1 MQTATMADV
10 VDVELA
16 GTEATEPRNAQ
27 PPAVAHPSAPAPQR
41 TALATATPGD
51 LLRIA
56 VENNADLDRLEKL
69 MQLQERWEAN
79 EARKAFVTAMAAFK
93 REPVEIYKRKQ
104 VGYTTRDGDFVG
116 YKHAEL
122 SDVTAAIAPA
132 MAKHGLS
139 FDWDIHQGNGTITVD
154 CVVTHVMGH
163 SKMVTMSGAPDNS
176 GKKNAIQQAA
186 STITYLQRYTLL
198 AATGMSTKDEDDD
211 GAGGADGQPGAGT
224 QGEEVG
230 TPRKDK
236 EQRGGR
242 AAPARQQQA
251 SGEQPAFYDQKKFVA
266 NKDQWR
272 ETVKSGRKSP
282 AALIAFIESR
292 GAPLTEDQKLTIDS
306 WSHEND

>member
-1 MQTATMADV
+1 MADV
-10 VDVELA
+10 TDVELT
-16 GTEATEPRNAQ
+16 GTEAAEPRAAQ
-27 PPAVAHPSAPAPQR
+27 PPAVAQSTAPAPQR
-41 TALATATPGD
+41 TALATATPGE

-79 EARKAFVTAMAAFK
+79 EARKAFVAAMAAFK
-93 REPVEIYKRKQ
+93 REPVEIYKRKR
-104 VGYTTRDGDFVG
+104 VGYETNNGGFVG

-122 SDVTAAIAPA
+122 SDVTDAIAPA

-176 GKKNAIQQAA
+176 GKKNLIQQAA

-211 GAGGADGQPGAGT
+211 GAGGADEQPGSGAPTDGNGGAG
-224 QGEEVG
+224 
-230 TPRKDK
+230 KDSK
-236 EQRGGR
+236 SR
-242 AAPARQQQA
+242 ARRSAPAGRQQQT
-251 SGEQPAFYDQKKFVA
+251 GTEPPAFYDQTKFDA
-266 NKDQWR
+266 NKATWR
-272 ETVKSGRKSP
+272 DMVKSGRKTP
-282 AALIAFIESR
+282 AAMIQFIESK
-292 GAPLTEDQKLTIDS
+292 GARLSPEQQNTIDS

>member
-1 MQTATMADV
+1 MQTATMTDV
-10 VDVELA
+10 VDVELT
-16 GTEATEPRNAQ
+16 GTETAEA
-27 PPAVAHPSAPAPQR
+27 PPADADVPAVVPQR
-41 TALATATPGD
+41 TAIVSMTPAD

-104 VGYTTRDGDFVG
+104 VGYKTREGDFVG

-139 FDWDIHQGNGTITVD
+139 FDWDIHQTSGLITVD

-198 AATGMSTKDEDDD
+198 AATGMSTKDDDD
-211 GAGGADGQPGAGT
+211 GAGGADGQPGASA
-224 QGEEVG
+224 QGDGAGAVG
-230 TPRKDK
+230 KDT
-236 EQRGGR
+236 EQHGR
-242 AAPARQQQA
+242 RDPPARQQQPGA
-251 SGEQPAFYDQKKFVA
+251 EPPAFYDQKKFDA
-266 NKDQWR
+266 NKATWR
-272 ETVKSGRKSP
+272 DMVKSGRKTP
-282 AALIAFIESR
+282 AAMIQFIESK
-292 GAPLTEDQKLTIDS
+292 GARLSPEQQNTIDS

>member
-10 VDVELA
+10 TDVELT
-16 GTEATEPRNAQ
+16 GTEPAEARAAQ
-27 PPAVAHPSAPAPQR
+27 PPAVTQQAAATPQR

-93 REPVEIYKRKQ
+93 REPVEIYKRKR
-104 VGYTTRDGDFVG
+104 VGYETNNGGFVG

-122 SDVTAAIAPA
+122 SDVTDAIAPA

-139 FDWDIHQGNGTITVD
+139 FDWDIHQGNGMITVD

-163 SKMVTMSGAPDNS
+163 SKTVTMSGAPDNS
-176 GKKNAIQQAA
+176 GKKNLIQQAA

-211 GAGGADGQPGAGT
+211 GGGGADDPTGASAPGDGAGAS
-224 QGEEVG
+224 G
-230 TPRKDK
+230 KDT
-236 EQRGGR
+236 EQRGRR
-242 AAPARQQQA
+242 AQPARQQQTGA
-251 SGEQPAFYDQKKFVA
+251 EPPAFYPQTKFDA

-272 ETVKSGRKSP
+272 EVVKSGRKTPSQMV
-282 AALIAFIESR
+282 AFIESR
-292 GAPLTEDQKLTIDS
+292 GAPLTESQILTIDS
-306 WSHEND
+306 WANET

>member
-10 VDVELA
+10 VDVELT
-16 GTEATEPRNAQ
+16 GTEAAEPRAAQ
-27 PPAVAHPSAPAPQR
+27 PPAVAQPTASAPQR

-104 VGYTTRDGDFVG
+104 VGYKTREGDFVG

-139 FDWDIHQGNGTITVD
+139 FDWDIHQGSGTITVD

-176 GKKNAIQQAA
+176 GKKNLIQQAA

-211 GAGGADGQPGAGT
+211 GAGGADDLPPGGTQGDGAGT
-224 QGEEVG
+224 SG
-230 TPRKDK
+230 KDT
-236 EQRGGR
+236 EQRGRR
-242 AAPARQQQA
+242 APHARHQQTGA
-251 SGEQPAFYDQKKFVA
+251 EPPAFYPQTKFDA
-266 NKDQWR
+266 NKDAWR
-272 ETVKSGRKSP
+272 ETVKSGRKTP
-282 AALIAFIESR
+282 AALITFIESR

>member
-1 MQTATMADV
+1 MQTANVTDV
-10 VDVELA
+10 TEVDI
-16 GTEATEPRNAQ
+16 TESRAAP
-27 PPAVAHPSAPAPQR
+27 PPAIAPPPPLAPQR
-41 TALATATPGD
+41 TAISTTTPSD

-56 VENNADLDRLEKL
+56 VEGGADIEKL
-69 MQLQERWEAN
+69 ERLMTLQERWEAN

-104 VGYTTRDGDFVG
+104 VGYKTREGDFVG

-176 GKKNAIQQAA
+176 GKKNLIQQAA

-211 GAGGADGQPGAGT
+211 GAGGADEQPSAGAQTEGNIPPST
-224 QGEEVG
+224 NSE
-230 TPRKDK
+230 PRG
-236 EQRGGR
+236 RR
-242 AAPARQQQA
+242 AAPARQQQV
-251 SGEQPAFYDQKKFVA
+251 GNEPPAFYPQTKFDA

-272 ETVKSGRKSP
+272 ETVKSGRKTPS
-282 AALIAFIESR
+282 ALIAFIESR

>member
-1 MQTATMADV
+1 MQTATMTDV
-10 VDVELA
+10 VDVELT
-16 GTEATEPRNAQ
+16 GTETAEA
-27 PPAVAHPSAPAPQR
+27 PPADADVPAVVPQR
-41 TALATATPGD
+41 TAIVSMTPAD

-104 VGYTTRDGDFVG
+104 VGYKTREGDFVG

-139 FDWDIHQGNGTITVD
+139 FDWDIHQTSGLITVD

-198 AATGMSTKDEDDD
+198 AATGMSTKDDDDDD
-211 GAGGADGQPGAGT
+211 GAGGADGQPSASAQGDGAGA
-224 QGEEVG
+224 VG
-230 TPRKDK
+230 KDT
-236 EQRGGR
+236 EQHGR
-242 AAPARQQQA
+242 RDPPARQQQPGA
-251 SGEQPAFYDQKKFVA
+251 EPPAFYDQKKFDA
-266 NKDQWR
+266 NKATWR
-272 ETVKSGRKSP
+272 DMVKSGRKTP
-282 AALIAFIESR
+282 AAMIQFIESK
-292 GAPLTEDQKLTIDS
+292 GARLSPEQQNTIDS

>member
-1 MQTATMADV
+1 MQTANVTDV
-10 VDVELA
+10 TEVDI
-16 GTEATEPRNAQ
+16 TESRAAPPPAIAQ
-27 PPAVAHPSAPAPQR
+27 PATLAPQR
-41 TALATATPGD
+41 TAISTTTPSD

-56 VENNADLDRLEKL
+56 VEGGADIEKL
-69 MQLQERWEAN
+69 ERLMTLQERWEAN

-104 VGYTTRDGDFVG
+104 VGYKTREGDFVG

-122 SDVTAAIAPA
+122 SDVTDAIAPA

-176 GKKNAIQQAA
+176 GKKNLIQQAA

-211 GAGGADGQPGAGT
+211 GAGGADEQHGAGAQT
-224 QGEEVG
+224 EGNSPPSTNSE
-230 TPRKDK
+230 PR
-236 EQRGGR
+236 GR
-242 AAPARQQQA
+242 RPSPARQQQ
-251 SGEQPAFYDQKKFVA
+251 GGNEPPAFYPQTKFDA

-272 ETVKSGRKSP
+272 ETVKSGRKTPS
-282 AALIAFIESR
+282 ALIAFIESR

>member
-1 MQTATMADV
+1 MQTATMTDV
-10 VDVELA
+10 VDVELT
-16 GTEATEPRNAQ
+16 GTETAEA
-27 PPAVAHPSAPAPQR
+27 PPADAVVPAVVPQR
-41 TALATATPGD
+41 TAIMSMTPAD

-104 VGYTTRDGDFVG
+104 VGYKTREGDFVG

-139 FDWDIHQGNGTITVD
+139 FDWDIHQTSGLITVD

-198 AATGMSTKDEDDD
+198 AATGMSTKDDDDD
-211 GAGGADGQPGAGT
+211 GAGGADGQPGASA
-224 QGEEVG
+224 QGDGAGAVG
-230 TPRKDK
+230 KDT
-236 EQRGGR
+236 EQHGR
-242 AAPARQQQA
+242 RDPPARQQQPGA
-251 SGEQPAFYDQKKFVA
+251 EPPAFYDQKKFDA
-266 NKDQWR
+266 NKATWR
-272 ETVKSGRKSP
+272 DMVKSGRKTP
-282 AALIAFIESR
+282 AAMIQFIESK
-292 GAPLTEDQKLTIDS
+292 GARLSLEQQNTIDS

>member
-10 VDVELA
+10 TDVEIN
-16 GTEATEPRNAQ
+16 GTEAAEPRAAQ
-27 PPAVAHPSAPAPQR
+27 PPAVAQPAAPAPQR

-104 VGYTTRDGDFVG
+104 VGYKTNAGEFVG

-139 FDWDIHQGNGTITVD
+139 FDWDIHQTAGSITVD

-176 GKKNAIQQAA
+176 GKKNLIQQVA

-211 GAGGADGQPGAGT
+211 GAGGAEDPPGTGAPSDGAAGKNT
-224 QGEEVG
+224 
-230 TPRKDK
+230 
-236 EQRGGR
+236 EQRGRR
-242 AAPARQQQA
+242 APPARQQQA
-251 SGEQPAFYDQKKFVA
+251 GGEPPAFYPQAKFDA

-272 ETVKSGRKSP
+272 DVVKSGRKTPSQMV
-282 AALIAFIESR
+282 AFIESR

>member
-1 MQTATMADV
+1 MQTATMTDV
-10 VDVELA
+10 VDVELT
-16 GTEATEPRNAQ
+16 GTETAEA
-27 PPAVAHPSAPAPQR
+27 PPADAVVPAVVPQR
-41 TALATATPGD
+41 TAIMSMTPAD

-104 VGYTTRDGDFVG
+104 VGYKTLEGDFVG

-139 FDWDIHQGNGTITVD
+139 FDWDIHQTSGLITVD

-198 AATGMSTKDEDDD
+198 AATGMSTKDDDDD
-211 GAGGADGQPGAGT
+211 GAGGADGQPVEG
-224 QGEEVG
+224 V
-230 TPRKDK
+230 
-236 EQRGGR
+236 
-242 AAPARQQQA
+242 QQQRNTDRPA
-251 SGEQPAFYDQKKFVA
+251 TRAGSQSQPAFYDQKKFDT

-272 ETVKSGRKSP
+272 EVVKSGRKTPSQMV
-282 AALIAFIESR
+282 AFIESR

-306 WSHEND
+306 WAHEND

>member
-1 MQTATMADV
+1 MHTATVTDV
-10 VDVELA
+10 TDVEA
-16 GTEATEPRNAQ
+16 AESRTAP
-27 PPAVAHPSAPAPQR
+27 PPAVAQPAAPAPQR
-41 TALATATPGD
+41 TALATATPGE

-79 EARKAFVTAMAAFK
+79 EARKAFVMAMAAFK

-104 VGYTTRDGDFVG
+104 VGYKTREGDFVG

-176 GKKNAIQQAA
+176 GKKNLIQQAA

-211 GAGGADGQPGAGT
+211 GAGGADDQSCAGA
-224 QGEEVG
+224 QGGDGG
-230 TPRKDK
+230 TPKKDN
-236 EQRGGR
+236 EQRGRR

-251 SGEQPAFYDQKKFVA
+251 GAEPPAFYDQKKFDA

-272 ETVKSGRKSP
+272 SVVTSGRKTP
-282 AALIAFIESR
+282 AQMVAFIESR

>member
-1 MQTATMADV
+1 MTDV
-10 VDVELA
+10 VDVELT
-16 GTEATEPRNAQ
+16 GTETAEA
-27 PPAVAHPSAPAPQR
+27 PPADAVVPAVVPQR
-41 TALATATPGD
+41 TAIMSMTPAD

-104 VGYTTRDGDFVG
+104 VGYKTLEGDFVG

-139 FDWDIHQGNGTITVD
+139 FDWDIHQTSGLITVD

-198 AATGMSTKDEDDD
+198 AATGMSTKDDDDD
-211 GAGGADGQPGAGT
+211 GAGGADGQPVEG
-224 QGEEVG
+224 V
-230 TPRKDK
+230 
-236 EQRGGR
+236 
-242 AAPARQQQA
+242 QQQRNTDRPA
-251 SGEQPAFYDQKKFVA
+251 TRAGSQSQPAFYDQKKFDT

-272 ETVKSGRKSP
+272 EVVKSGRKTPSQMV
-282 AALIAFIESR
+282 AFIESR

-306 WSHEND
+306 WAHEND

>member
-10 VDVELA
+10 TDVELT
-16 GTEATEPRNAQ
+16 GTEPAEARAAQ
-27 PPAVAHPSAPAPQR
+27 PPAVAQPAAATPQR

-104 VGYTTRDGDFVG
+104 VGYKTREGDFVG

-139 FDWDIHQGNGTITVD
+139 FDWDIHQVSGLITVD

-176 GKKNAIQQAA
+176 GKKNLIQQAA

-211 GAGGADGQPGAGT
+211 GAGGADDPPPSGT
-224 QGEEVG
+224 QGDGAGATGKNTEG
-230 TPRKDK
+230 SSR
-236 EQRGGR
+236 R
-242 AAPARQQQA
+242 APPARHQQTGA
-251 SGEQPAFYDQKKFVA
+251 EPPAFYDQKKFDA

-272 ETVKSGRKSP
+272 ETVKSGRKTP
-282 AALIAFIESR
+282 AALITFIESR
-292 GAPLTEDQKLTIDS
+292 GAPLTENQKLTIDS
-306 WSHEND
+306 WAHEND

>member
-10 VDVELA
+10 TDVELT
-16 GTEATEPRNAQ
+16 GTEASEPRAAQ
-27 PPAVAHPSAPAPQR
+27 PPAVAQAAAPAPQR

-104 VGYTTRDGDFVG
+104 VGYKTREGDFVG

-139 FDWDIHQGNGTITVD
+139 FDWDIHQGNGMITVD

-176 GKKNAIQQAA
+176 GKKNLIQQAA

-211 GAGGADGQPGAGT
+211 GAGGADGQTGDGAPGD
-224 QGEEVG
+224 G
-230 TPRKDK
+230 TPGNDTA
-236 EQRGGR
+236 QRGRR
-242 AAPARQQQA
+242 APPARQQQA
-251 SGEQPAFYDQKKFVA
+251 GGEPPAFYPQTKFDA

-272 ETVKSGRKSP
+272 DVVKSGRKTPSQMV
-282 AALIAFIESR
+282 AFIESR